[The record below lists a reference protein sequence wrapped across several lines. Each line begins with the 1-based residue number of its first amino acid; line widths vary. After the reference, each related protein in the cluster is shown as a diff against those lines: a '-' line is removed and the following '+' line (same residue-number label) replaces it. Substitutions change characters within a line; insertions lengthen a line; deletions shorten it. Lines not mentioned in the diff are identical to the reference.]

1 MIKHSLLIKKI
12 KKQILSINTVIENS
26 FNKLKYFKK
35 NYKKIIFNKDNRVFL
50 ISATLILVTLTY
62 LLIPT
67 SYNKTLIET
76 ELKNH
81 ILKKYDIKIKFNNDV
96 RYGLLPRPHFTSKN
110 LSIFNDKEEVGIVED
125 FKAYVQIR
133 KFFQRDK
140 IFIEDLIFKKGDFYF
155 KKKDFL
161 FLKKLLEIEPNEKM
175 IIIKDSN
182 IFFKDKNDE
191 VIFINKIFN
200 SKVYYDLKNLKN
212 ILKSKNEIFNISY
225 NLEIKNDKFEK
236 NFLTKFNSHKI
247 RLNLE
252 NNFNY
257 DKENR
262 SGILDILFI
271 NKNTSLKYELK
282 KNKIIFVSNDLNDSY
297 DGLVEIKPF
306 YFDANFNYDGLSVK
320 DFFNQDSLI
329 VNLIRSEI
337 FNNKNLNGNIKI
349 KLNDITNINEL
360 NNLFLN
366 IEVTEGKINFSRSN
380 VKWKEDLIINLSE
393 SYLNYDESQI
403 NLEGK
408 INFEFKDIDNF
419 YRSFQIK
426 KIDRKKIN
434 KIEMYFLYDFN
445 RNKVTLSN
453 PKIDGNLNLNI
464 EEYVENF
471 NSLENDIFNRI
482 KFKNFVKNFFATYA
496 G

>member
-1 MIKHSLLIKKI
+1 MIKHSSLIKKI
-12 KKQILSINTVIENS
+12 KKQILSINTLIENS

-50 ISATLILVTLTY
+50 ISATLILITLTY

-81 ILKKYDIKIKFNNDV
+81 ILKKYDIRIKFNNDV
-96 RYGLLPRPHFTSKN
+96 RYGLLPKPHFTSKN

-161 FLKKLLEIEPNEKM
+161 FLKKLLETEPNEKM

-282 KNKIIFVSNDLNDSY
+282 KNKIIFVSNDLNDTY

-306 YFDANFNYDGLSVK
+306 YFDANFNYDGLSLK

>member
-50 ISATLILVTLTY
+50 ISATLILITLTY

-81 ILKKYDIKIKFNNDV
+81 ILKKYDIRIKFNNDV

-306 YFDANFNYDGLSVK
+306 YFDANFNYDGLSLK

>member
-1 MIKHSLLIKKI
+1 MIKHSSLIKKI

-35 NYKKIIFNKDNRVFL
+35 KYKKIIFNKDNRVFL

>member
-1 MIKHSLLIKKI
+1 MIKHSSLIKKI

-81 ILKKYDIKIKFNNDV
+81 ILKKYNIKIKFNNDV

-212 ILKSKNEIFNISY
+212 TLKSKNEIFNISY

-306 YFDANFNYDGLSVK
+306 YFDANFNYDGLSLK

>member
-1 MIKHSLLIKKI
+1 MIKHSSLIKKI

>member
-1 MIKHSLLIKKI
+1 MIKHNSLIKKI
-12 KKQILSINTVIENS
+12 KKQILSINTEIENS
-26 FNKLKYFKK
+26 FNKLRYFKK

-50 ISATLILVTLTY
+50 ISATLILIVLTY

-67 SYNKTLIET
+67 SYNKTLIKS

-81 ILKKYDIKIKFNNDV
+81 ILKKYDIKIKFNKDI

-110 LSIFNDKEEVGIVED
+110 LSIFNGKEEIGIVDD
-125 FKAYVQIR
+125 FKAYIQIS
-133 KFFQRDK
+133 KFFRIDK
-140 IFIEDLIFKKGDFYF
+140 IFIEDLVLKNGDFYF

-161 FLKKLLEIEPNEKM
+161 FLKKLLETEPNEKK
-175 IIIKDSN
+175 IIIKNSN

-200 SKVYYDLKNLKN
+200 SKIYYDLKNLKN

-236 NFLTKFNSHKI
+236 NFLTKFDSHKI

-252 NNFNY
+252 NNFDY
-257 DKENR
+257 DKESK
-262 SGILDILFI
+262 SGKLDILFI
-271 NKNTSLKYELK
+271 NKNTSLKYDLK
-282 KNKIIFVSNDLNDSY
+282 KNKITFISNDVNNSY
-297 DGLVEIKPF
+297 DGLIEIKPF
-306 YFDANFNYDGLSVK
+306 YFDAKFNYNGLSLK
-320 DFFNQDSLI
+320 NFFEQDTLI

-349 KLNDITNINEL
+349 NFKDITNISEL

-366 IEVTEGKINFSRSN
+366 IEVTEGKINFSGSN
-380 VKWKEDLIINLSE
+380 IKWKEDLTINLSE
-393 SYLNYDESQI
+393 GYLNYDESQI

-426 KIDRKKIN
+426 KIDRKKID

-445 RNKVTLSN
+445 RNKVILSN
-453 PKIDGNLNLNI
+453 PMIDGNSNLNI
-464 EEYVENF
+464 EGYVENF
-471 NSLENDIFNRI
+471 NSIESDIFTRV
-482 KFKNFVKNFFATYA
+482 KFKNFVSNFFAAYA

>member
-1 MIKHSLLIKKI
+1 MIYHNLLIKKI
-12 KKQILSINTVIENS
+12 KRQILSINTEIENS
-26 FNKLKYFKK
+26 FNKIRYFKK
-35 NYKKIIFNKDNRVFL
+35 NYKKIIFNKDNRVFFV
-50 ISATLILVTLTY
+50 SATLILAIVVY

-81 ILKKYDIKIKFNNDV
+81 ILKKYNIEVRFNENIK
-96 RYGLLPRPHFTSKN
+96 YGLLPKPHFISRN
-110 LSIFNDKEEVGIVED
+110 LSIFNNKKEVGVIDD
-125 FKAYVQIR
+125 FRAYIQIS
-133 KFFQRDK
+133 KFFRINK
-140 IFIEDLIFKKGDFYF
+140 IFIKDLVLKKGAFYF
-155 KKKDFL
+155 QKRDFS
-161 FLKKLLEIEPNEKM
+161 FFKKLLETEPNEKK
-175 IIIKDSN
+175 IIIKNSN

-200 SKVYYDLKNLKN
+200 SKIYYDSKNLKN

-236 NFLTKFNSHKI
+236 NFLTKFDSNKI

-252 NNFNY
+252 NSFNY
-257 DKENR
+257 DKENKN
-262 SGILDILFI
+262 GLLNILFI
-271 NKNTSLKYELK
+271 NKNTSLKYRLK
-282 KNKIIFVSNDLNDSY
+282 ENKITFKSTNVKEPYN
-297 DGLVEIKPF
+297 GLVEIKPF
-306 YFDANFNYDGLSVK
+306 YFDANFSYNGLNLK
-320 DFFNQDSLI
+320 NFLKQDSLI
-329 VNLIRSEI
+329 TNLIRSEI
-337 FNNKNLNGNIKI
+337 FNNKNLNGNIKL
-349 KLNDITNINEL
+349 KLKNITNINEL

-366 IEVTEGKINFSRSN
+366 IEITEGKVNFSNSN
-380 VKWKEDLIINLSE
+380 VNWKENLIINLSE
-393 SYLNYDESQI
+393 SYLNYDDSQI

-408 INFEFKDIDNF
+408 INLSFIDIDNF

-426 KIDRKKIN
+426 KIYRKKIE

-453 PKIDGNLNLNI
+453 LKIDGNSNLNI

-471 NSLENDIFNRI
+471 NSIDNDIFNKVR
-482 KFKNFVKNFFATYA
+482 FKNFVSNFFAAYA

>member
-1 MIKHSLLIKKI
+1 MIKHSSLIKKI
-12 KKQILSINTVIENS
+12 KKQILSINTLIENS

-50 ISATLILVTLTY
+50 ISATLILITLTY

-81 ILKKYDIKIKFNNDV
+81 ILKKYDIRIKFNNDV
-96 RYGLLPRPHFTSKN
+96 RYGLLPKPHFTSKN

-282 KNKIIFVSNDLNDSY
+282 KNKIIFVSNDLNDTY

-306 YFDANFNYDGLSVK
+306 YFDANFNYDGLSLK

>member
-1 MIKHSLLIKKI
+1 MIKHSSLIKKI

-81 ILKKYDIKIKFNNDV
+81 ILKKYNIKIKFNNDV

-306 YFDANFNYDGLSVK
+306 YFDANFNYDGLSLK

>member
-1 MIKHSLLIKKI
+1 MIKHSSLIKKI

-306 YFDANFNYDGLSVK
+306 YFDANFNYDGLSLK

>member
-1 MIKHSLLIKKI
+1 MIKHNSLIKKI

-50 ISATLILVTLTY
+50 ISATLILITLTY

-96 RYGLLPRPHFTSKN
+96 RYGLLPKPHFTSKN

-125 FKAYVQIR
+125 FKAYVQIS

-161 FLKKLLEIEPNEKM
+161 FLKKLLETEPNEKM

-271 NKNTSLKYELK
+271 NKNTSLKYELR
-282 KNKIIFVSNDLNDSY
+282 KNKIIFASNDLNNSY

-306 YFDANFNYDGLSVK
+306 YFDANFNYDGLSLK

-453 PKIDGNLNLNI
+453 PKIDGNLNLDI

>member
-1 MIKHSLLIKKI
+1 MIKHSSLIKKI
-12 KKQILSINTVIENS
+12 KKQILSINTLIENS

-50 ISATLILVTLTY
+50 ISATLILITLTY

-81 ILKKYDIKIKFNNDV
+81 ILKKYDIRIKFNNDV
-96 RYGLLPRPHFTSKN
+96 RYGLLPKPHFTSKN

-161 FLKKLLEIEPNEKM
+161 FLKKLLETEPNEKM

-282 KNKIIFVSNDLNDSY
+282 KNKIIFVSNDLNDTY

-306 YFDANFNYDGLSVK
+306 YFDANFNYDGLSLK

-419 YRSFQIK
+419 YRSFQIE